1 MHALSDPRAER
12 DLDACRR
19 LLRTGSKSF
28 FLASIALPRTVRR
41 ASWAL
46 YAMCRVADDVVD
58 APRATFAG
66 LGHLERRIDRAYAGR
81 PADHPVDRA
90 FARVVEAFRIPQGV
104 PAALLEG
111 FRWDLEGRRYETLE
125 DLQGYGV
132 RVASTVGTM
141 MSLVMGVR
149 EPLAL
154 ARASDL
160 GVAMQLTN
168 IARDVGED
176 ARAGRVYLPLSWLRA
191 EGIDPDAFVRRPAF
205 SPALGRVVARLLG
218 AADELYE
225 RADDGIR
232 RLPRACRP
240 AIRLARL
247 LYADIGRVIARRGYD
262 SVATRAFV
270 SPARKALWVVRALT
284 AGLWGPARLQAPA
297 LPAARFLLAEVP
309 A

>member
-1 MHALSDPRAER
+1 MRALSDARARR
-12 DLDACRR
+12 DLDECRR
-19 LLRTGSKSF
+19 LLRAGSKSF
-28 FLASIALPRTVRR
+28 FLASIALPRAVRR
-41 ASWAL
+41 ASFAL

-58 APRATFAG
+58 APRASFAG
-66 LGHLERRIDRAYAGR
+66 LARLEHRIDLAYAAR
-81 PADHPVDRA
+81 PAEHPVDRA
-90 FARVVEAFRIPQGV
+90 FARVVEAFRIPRAV

-176 ARAGRVYLPLSWLRA
+176 ARAGRIYLPLAWLRA
-191 EGIDPDAFVRRPAF
+191 EGIEPDELLRDPRF
-205 SPALGRVVARLLG
+205 SAPLGRVVARLLD
-218 AADELYE
+218 AADVLY
-225 RADDGIR
+225 RRSDDGIR

-247 LYADIGRVIARRGYD
+247 LYADIGRAIARRGFD
-262 SVATRAFV
+262 SVSSRAVV
-270 SPARKALWVVRALT
+270 SPARKAWWVVRALS
-284 AGLWGPARLQAPA
+284 AGLWGPPRLEVPA
-297 LPAARFLLAEVP
+297 LPAARFLLAEV
-309 A
+309 AS